1 MNPAI
6 NFDEYEADSTT
17 SCDQGYVLRRLLSK
31 TRIMPSDDIAQFL
44 SGSPDRINLLSHL
57 QEQPGSPGELADAL
71 SISHRSIQ
79 RNLAQFVNREWAEK
93 RDGAYHLTTLG
104 ALVTDEHAAYIAT
117 LDALE
122 EFAAFYRYLPD
133 REHAPDPAWLQGAT
147 LVEATPENPQAPVRQ
162 YVEAVREFDTERIRM
177 LSPVLSRL
185 FHDAHADLAFRG
197 VHTELVMSAALIQ
210 RARDLN
216 PAEFDVVISVDV
228 LDLYQHPDEIGIGL
242 TLGDQRLL
250 LGAYDGQGQLQACL
264 DATNPDILAWAER
277 LFERYRDR
285 SERID
290 PTIPLPFRL
299 GNR

>member
-1 MNPAI
+1 
-6 NFDEYEADSTT
+6 
-17 SCDQGYVLRRLLSK
+17 
-31 TRIMPSDDIAQFL
+31 MPPHDIAHFL
-44 SGSPDRINLLSHL
+44 AGSPDRLRLLVHL
-57 QEQPGSPGELADAL
+57 QKQSSSPGELADAL

-79 RNLAQFVNREWAEK
+79 RNLAQFVDREWAEK

-104 ALVTDEHAAYIAT
+104 TLVTDEHAAYIDT
-117 LDALE
+117 LDTLE
-122 EFAAFYRYLPD
+122 EFAPFYRYLPD
-133 REHAPDPAWLQGAT
+133 REHAPDRQWLQEAT
-147 LVEATPENPQAPVRQ
+147 LVEATAENPQAPVQQ
-162 YVEAVREFDTERIRM
+162 YVEAVPEFETERIRM

-216 PAEFDVVISVDV
+216 PAEFDVVVSVDV
-228 LDLYQHPDEIGIGL
+228 LDLYRYDGEIDVGL

-250 LGAYDGQGQLQACL
+250 MGAYDSQGQLQACL
-264 DATNPDILAWAER
+264 DSTNPDLLAWAER
-277 LFERYRDR
+277 LFERYRER

-299 GNR
+299 GNQ